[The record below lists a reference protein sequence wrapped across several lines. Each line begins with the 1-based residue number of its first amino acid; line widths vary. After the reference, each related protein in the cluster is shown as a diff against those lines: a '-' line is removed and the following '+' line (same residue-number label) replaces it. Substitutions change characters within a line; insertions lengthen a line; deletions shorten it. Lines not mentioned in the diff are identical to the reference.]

1 MPFSARA
8 RFALAPNR
16 LSRLLEAKRRSGA
29 KVLDLTE
36 SNPTRAGI
44 DYPGDLLTPLADPA
58 GLVYEPA
65 PLGLPEARAAVANDF
80 RRRGLT
86 VDPERV
92 LLTASTSEAYAFL
105 FKLLLDPGEVVLV
118 PRPSY
123 PLFEFLARLE
133 GAKAACYDLDYDGE
147 WHLSVP
153 KLAARVTAA
162 TRAVCVV
169 HPNNPTGSFLKQDEA
184 AQLAS
189 LCAERGL
196 AVICDE
202 VFADYAFAD
211 DPRRASSLAVDGE
224 ALVFSL
230 GGLSKSCGLPQL
242 KLGWLAGFGPEQPR
256 REALRLLELIAD
268 SYLSV
273 ATPVQRAAPSLL
285 RRMPELQGAIKRR
298 VSANLALLQR
308 SADGSPA
315 TLLRVEGGWYA
326 VLRVP
331 RTLPEEERVLR
342 LLERRDVLVH
352 PGFFFD
358 FPSEAYLV
366 LSLLPR
372 EADFARGLEAIAAD
386 LLAD

>member
-1 MPFSARA
+1 M
-8 RFALAPNR
+8 APNR

-29 KVLDLTE
+29 PILDLTE

-44 DYPGDLLTPLADPA
+44 DYPEDLLAPLADPA

-65 PLGLPEARAAVANDF
+65 PLGLPEARAAVASDF

-123 PLFEFLARLE
+123 PLFDFLARLE
-133 GAKAACYDLDYDGE
+133 GALTACYDLDYDGE

-153 KLAARVTAA
+153 RLAAHVTAT

-169 HPNNPTGSFLKQDEA
+169 HPNNPTGSFLKKDEA
-184 AQLAS
+184 ALLLG

-202 VFADYAFAD
+202 VFADYAFGD
-211 DPRRASSLAVDGE
+211 DPRRARSLAADGE

-242 KLGWLAGFGPEQPR
+242 KLGWLAAFGPEQPR

-268 SYLSV
+268 SFLSV
-273 ATPVQRAAPSLL
+273 GTPVQRAATRLL
-285 RRMPELQGAIKRR
+285 ERLPELQGPIQRR
-298 VSANLALLQR
+298 VAANLALLKQR
-308 SADGSPA
+308 ADGSPA
-315 TLLRVEGGWYA
+315 TPLRVEGGWYA
-326 VLRVP
+326 VLQVP

-358 FPSEAYLV
+358 FPGEAYLV

-372 EADFARGLEAIAAD
+372 EPEFAAGVSAVLAD
-386 LLAD
+386 LEETAS